1 MDPFQTLTYL
11 HTSLCQK
18 INDHPSAMQLDDSHD
33 DVYTMSDMVLDL
45 VNTCY
50 HLHKENENYDK
61 YLSYAL
67 ALYADIQW
75 RK

>member
-1 MDPFQTLTYL
+1 
-11 HTSLCQK
+11 
-18 INDHPSAMQLDDSHD
+18 MQLDDSHD